1 MKCMLFGSKLKIY
14 GLTQNTETN
23 EYMMVFQY
31 ADSGSLYKFLRTNFR
46 DLNWQA
52 KLKLLLYISE
62 DLYQIHVQAL
72 FMQIFIVVI
81 FCNIK
86 ELAKI

>member
-1 MKCMLFGSKLKIY
+1 MKCIITGSKLKIY

-31 ADSGSLYKFLRTNFR
+31 ANSGNLYKFLKTNFR

-52 KLKLLLYISE
+52 KLKLLLDFQRIYEKFMLQTI
-62 DLYQIHVQAL
+62 
-72 FMQIFIVVI
+72 FMQIFT
-81 FCNIK
+81 
-86 ELAKI
+86 